1 MAADRR
7 ARLQR
12 MAAEAEGED
21 KAWAE
26 AQLHQE
32 FGETVTPTPRFDMRS
47 GQRPSLDP
55 LDAAIQR
62 RAAEQEARAGQESG
76 LGMAA
81 VRGGAQGLTGGFADE
96 MAGSSGAYGVGGFG
110 LPGLSLGGVRRAA
123 IEREQAGDPT
133 GTKTYDAT
141 RDESRQADA
150 QAASDHPWGYYPGMI
165 GGAIL
170 SPIRGPNVG
179 PATAAPGVL
188 NAMGRVGAAGVRGGV
203 EGAAFGVGQSESEDP
218 MDILRDAGTSAGL
231 GGALGVAGQ
240 TVAEGVKGVGGAIAK
255 NLKKRVVNEFAE
267 GLESKT
273 TPTQQKHL
281 DRAQEDIYREV
292 STGPDAKA
300 VRGTVYKGAAE
311 GREVLKPIVDK
322 VGAANKEN
330 YAAFVKAGRGKV
342 DIADYMQ
349 RLAAKADE
357 ADQVGD
363 TELFEAI
370 NSHIDEVD
378 KAYQRTG
385 DMVLT
390 RLRGM
395 TTKVQKHAASAV
407 GGLNTHAAAE
417 LEGRLM
423 ATATEAMDDTLGI
436 AAAGDPA
443 LEAAAQSIRTNNRRI
458 YALRTV
464 DKGLQL
470 REHKEAAG
478 AGALVNIARAAGTP
492 GAAAGA
498 GYVISEDDD
507 KIQNALMA
515 GGIGLGAKGLVP
527 LAKLAQ
533 RGITSAGIK
542 TQLPGYGGPSASTV
556 GRAVRPFVPPLS
568 LNLLDAYRRRR
579 EQQEP

>member
-1 MAADRR
+1 MAGRVFSDDDFV
-7 ARLQR
+7 
-12 MAAEAEGED
+12 EDEG
-21 KAWAE
+21 
-26 AQLHQE
+26 
-32 FGETVTPTPRFDMRS
+32 PSPRFDMRT
-47 GQRPSLDP
+47 GQIPSLDP
-55 LDAAIQR
+55 LDAAIKR
-62 RAAEQEARAGQESG
+62 RAAQQAESPGIVEAG
-76 LGMAA
+76 L
-81 VRGGAQGLTGGFADE
+81 RGGAQGLTGGFFDE
-96 MAGSSGAYGVGGFG
+96 MVGSSGAYGVGGFG
-110 LPGLSLGGVRRAA
+110 LPGMSLGGVRDAA
-123 IEREQAGDPT
+123 IERERAGDPSGRGGGPSLT
-133 GTKTYDAT
+133 GLVTGEQRPGIYDSI
-141 RDESRQADA
+141 RDESRGRDA
-150 QAASDHPWGYYPGMI
+150 QAAQEHPLAYYPGMI
-165 GGAIL
+165 GGAIM
-170 SPIRGPNVG
+170 SPIKGPSMG
-179 PATAAPGVL
+179 SSIPGRL
-188 NAMGRVGAAGVRGGV
+188 AGAAVRGFA
-203 EGAAFGVGQSESEDP
+203 EGAVFGAGQSESDDA
-218 MDILRDAGTSAGL
+218 MGVLRDTGASAGL
-231 GGALGVAGQ
+231 GGAMGLAGQ
-240 TVAEGVKGVGGAIAK
+240 VVSEGVKGAGNLITK

-311 GREVLKPIVDK
+311 GREVLKPIIDE
-322 VGAANKEN
+322 VGTANKEN
-330 YAAFVKAGRGKV
+330 YAQFVKAGRGKV

-357 ADQVGD
+357 ADQAGD

-385 DMVLT
+385 DMALT

-443 LEAAAQSIRTNNRRI
+443 LEAAAQSIRSNNRRI
-458 YALRTV
+458 YALKTV

-478 AGALVNIARAAGTP
+478 PGFLVQTARAAGTP

-498 GYVISEDDD
+498 GYVLSEDED
-507 KIQNALMA
+507 KIGNALMA

-568 LNLLDAYRRRR
+568 LSLLDAYQRRR
-579 EQQEP
+579 EQEK

>member
-1 MAADRR
+1 MKTYRGA
-7 ARLQR
+7 L
-12 MAAEAEGED
+12 G
-21 KAWAE
+21 
-26 AQLHQE
+26 
-32 FGETVTPTPRFDMRS
+32 
-47 GQRPSLDP
+47 
-55 LDAAIQR
+55 
-62 RAAEQEARAGQESG
+62 EARA
-76 LGMAA
+76 
-81 VRGGAQGLTGGFADE
+81 AD
-96 MAGSSGAYGVGGFG
+96 
-110 LPGLSLGGVRRAA
+110 
-123 IEREQAGDPT
+123 
-133 GTKTYDAT
+133 K
-141 RDESRQADA
+141 
-150 QAASDHPWGYYPGMI
+150 QAAEEHPLAYYPAMI

-170 SPIRGPNVG
+170 SPIKGPNIG
-179 PATAAPGVL
+179 PAANATGALATA
-188 NAMGRVGAAGVRGGV
+188 GRVGSAGVRGGV
-203 EGAAFGVGQSESEDP
+203 EGAAFGVGQSEADDA
-218 MDILRDAGTSAGL
+218 MGVLRDVGTSAGL
-231 GGALGVAGQ
+231 GGAMGIAGQ
-240 TVAEGVKGVGGAIAK
+240 TVAEGVKTGGKAIAK

-281 DRAQEDIYREV
+281 DRAQDDIYREV

-311 GREVLKPIVDK
+311 GRGVLKPIVDK

-330 YAAFVKAGRGKV
+330 YAQFVKAGRGKV

-357 ADQVGD
+357 ADQAGD

-385 DMVLT
+385 DMALT

-443 LEAAAQSIRTNNRRI
+443 LEAAAQSIRANNRRI
-458 YALRTV
+458 YALKTV

-478 AGALVNIARAAGTP
+478 PGALVRMANAMGTP

-498 GYVISEDDD
+498 GFVLSEDED
-507 KIQNALMA
+507 KIQNALVA

-542 TQLPGYGGPSASTV
+542 TQLPGYGGPSAGTV

-568 LNLLDAYRRRR
+568 LNLLDAYKRRR
-579 EQQEP
+579 EQQENDR